1 MCGRYY
7 FDLESSYEEFI
18 KLQISMDL
26 FADLEFATHEVF
38 PSQNALLLI
47 AQGDQLIPRVMK
59 WGITSAKRKC
69 LINARGE
76 TITSRPTFRKMLDQ
90 RCVVLANGFYEWKE
104 NGKHKDKIYIQNED
118 HSLMYLAGIYNEQN
132 EFVIVTA
139 ESKNDMAKVHDRTP
153 IIYHRDE
160 MKQYL
165 RMGLPYVEDN
175 RNLIFENISHHE
187 RSNIQASFDL
197 F

>member
-18 KLQISMDL
+18 KLQISWDL

-47 AQGDQLIPRVMK
+47 AKDDRLIPRVMK
-59 WGITSAKRKC
+59 WGITSAKRTC

-76 TITSRPTFRKMLDQ
+76 TITSRPTFKRMLDQ

-165 RMGLPYVEDN
+165 RKGLPYDEDN
-175 RNLIFENISHHE
+175 HNLIFENLSLHKK
-187 RSNIQASFDL
+187 SNIQESFDL